1 MRRGSTARS
10 LSLGTLLLL
19 ALVPLLW
26 TDSAYTAAEDP
37 GDAAPPGPP
46 EYVKEWGGLG
56 DGPGELFM
64 PWGIAIDKQDRVFV
78 SDYGN
83 NRVQV
88 FDPEGAWL
96 GGWGRL
102 GGREGEFRGPV
113 GIAVGP
119 QGNVYVADAFNYRVQ
134 VFTPEGEFV
143 RGWRGPA
150 AQGAGAGRPFTP
162 WGIAVGPDGS
172 VYVTD
177 LHANR
182 VYKFSREGELLLSWG
197 GFGTREGQFTGP
209 TGIAVLGDRV
219 YVVDSLGYRI
229 QVFTPDG
236 EYLFQWGSFCD
247 LYIHPGRGCRDP
259 DGPGPLE
266 SGDGQLSS
274 PWGIAFDAQK
284 RVYVADSAN
293 KRIQVF
299 TPEGDF
305 LLKWGEL
312 GRGPGQ
318 FDNPVGVALDSQGA
332 VYVADLNNNRIQ
344 KFVFPSPLAPDE
356 EEQTALNGIG
366 GGHRPEVLDVV
377 LPRQIEPNGLPI
389 PGTVRFRDPDGD
401 ALRARF
407 RVIDG
412 KYDPFVAPIDA
423 PRGRTGT
430 GTETGTEGSIPFTVT
445 CEIAQQVTLLVVV
458 EDAQGLRSDPE
469 GITFTCGVPPRGNYN
484 REQDAVRPVGR
495 TLGVNVFV
503 LADGVTTLADGSS
516 RGSGAAVGEPSP
528 AVARAMRQQVIPAVT
543 GIWDQCG
550 VEFELLNLWVV
561 DPRALRLAGGSLD
574 ELLFVREGELPE
586 VALADPNRRRPL
598 AVLHEAVSALRRELA
613 ARGGELPAES
623 LTVFVSGARIVMRP
637 GDKRHFGGVTTI
649 GGRVSLVRWDAIWVI
664 DETTGAIFP
673 PKRPITAFAHEFGH
687 NFGLEHL
694 SLEDDPLNLMLSVP
708 QQPTAV
714 PPEPTVNL
722 LPEQCAEALPAIRE
736 LDLRGRN

>member
-1 MRRGSTARS
+1 MRKRSTARS

-19 ALVPLLW
+19 ALSWLAP
-26 TDSAYTAAEDP
+26 TDGAYTAAE
-37 GDAAPPGPP
+37 GSSAPPGPP

-56 DGPGELFM
+56 DGRGDLFM
-64 PWGIAIDKQDRVFV
+64 PWGIAVDAQDRIYV

-88 FDPEGAWL
+88 FSPEGEWL
-96 GGWGRL
+96 GGWGGV
-102 GGREGEFRGPV
+102 GGRPGSFRGPV

-134 VFTPEGEFV
+134 VFTPEGEFL
-143 RGWRGPA
+143 RSWTGPA
-150 AQGAGAGRPFTP
+150 GEQQPFTP

-172 VYVTD
+172 VYATD
-177 LHANR
+177 LHAHR
-182 VYKFSREGELLLSWG
+182 VYKFSNEGKLLQSWG
-197 GFGTREGQFTGP
+197 GLGTREGQFTGP
-209 TGIAVLGDRV
+209 TGIAVRGERV
-219 YVVDSLGYRI
+219 YVVDSLGYRV
-229 QVFTPDG
+229 QVFTSEG
-236 EYLFQWGSFCD
+236 EFLFGWGSYCD

-266 SGDGQLSS
+266 PGDGQLSS
-274 PWGIAFDAQK
+274 PWGIAFDPEGW
-284 RVYVADSAN
+284 VYVADSAN
-293 KRIQVF
+293 KRIQMF
-299 TPEGDF
+299 TPEGEF

-312 GRGPGQ
+312 GKGPGQ
-318 FDNPVGVALDSQGA
+318 FDNPVGVAVDSQGA

-344 KFVFPSPLAPDE
+344 KFVFPSPSEDE
-356 EEQTALNGIG
+356 QAALDGAR

-412 KYDPFVAPIDA
+412 KYDPFTVSLGDL
-423 PRGRTGT
+423 RGRT
-430 GTETGTEGSIPFTVT
+430 EGIFGFTVT
-445 CEIAQQVTLLVVV
+445 CEIAQQITLIVVI
-458 EDAQGLRSDPE
+458 EDAAGRRSEPE
-469 GITFTCGVPPRGNYN
+469 GITFTCGTPPRGNYN

-495 TLGVNVFV
+495 VLGVNFFL
-503 LADGVTTLADGSS
+503 LADGVTGLAE
-516 RGSGAAVGEPSP
+516 GANLAAGAVLGEPSP
-528 AVARAMRQQVIPAVT
+528 DVQRAMRQQILPAIT

-561 DPRALRLAGGSLD
+561 DPQTVRLAGGTLD
-574 ELLFVREGELPE
+574 ELLFVRVRGGELPE
-586 VALADPNRRRPL
+586 IAIGDPNRRRPL
-598 AVLHEAVSALRRELA
+598 TLLQEALVPLSREIA
-613 ARGGELPAES
+613 ARGGRLPTES

-649 GGRVSLVRWDAIWVI
+649 GGRVSLVRWDAIWVL
-664 DETTGAIFP
+664 DEETGAVFP

-694 SLEDDPLNLMLSVP
+694 TLDDDPLNLMLSVP
-708 QQPTAV
+708 GQPTAV

-722 LPEQCAEALPAIRE
+722 LPEQCAEALPTIEE
-736 LDLRGRN
+736 LDLRGRG